1 MFVKFL
7 KRLKDNYKNN
17 IVAVA
22 IWLQNSLIY
31 SKYKR
36 KINKRNQE
44 EINF

>member
-22 IWLQNSLIY
+22 IWLQNLLFFPSV
-31 SKYKR
+31 SEKHK
-36 KINKRNQE
+36 KIMENKT
-44 EINF
+44 IK